1 MQSNLTCLAK
11 KQIYP
16 YILIKDSV
24 LTKYLLSE
32 EENGVVRIPDGVEV
46 IAKNVFCWNDLP
58 EGQVLKSETERK
70 QNVREIYI
78 PASVKKIEG
87 GAFLNTRRVK
97 K

>member
-32 EENGVVRIPDGVEV
+32 EENGVVRIP
-46 IAKNVFCWNDLP
+46 
-58 EGQVLKSETERK
+58 
-70 QNVREIYI
+70 EIGR
-78 PASVKKIEG
+78 AHV
-87 GAFLNTRRVK
+87 
-97 K
+97 